1 MNINNDTVQVAESL
15 KDMSSVITDYSIRI
29 NGLIDSMSL
38 LEQKITNKTKIMIE
52 HYRKASSTMKETQNY
67 FLNGIQDGQ
76 PAKSYLLTP
85 KGIEVLGEEVISIDT
100 FIDNV
105 LHFANEPSKQIQVL
119 KELAMHLQ
127 KVNEMLDQPLI
138 DTTYKSL

>member
-1 MNINNDTVQVAESL
+1 MPSAT
-15 KDMSSVITDYSIRI
+15 TDYSIRI
-29 NGLIDSMSL
+29 NDLIDSMSL
-38 LEQKITNKTKIMIE
+38 LEQKITNETEIIKE
-52 HYRKASSTMKETQNY
+52 HYRKASFAMKETQNY

-76 PAKSYLLTP
+76 PVKSYLLIC
-85 KGIEVLGEEVISIDT
+85 KGIEVLGEEVISIDM

-105 LHFANEPSKQIQVL
+105 LRFANEPSKQIQVL

-138 DTTYKSL
+138 EPHKSL

>member
-1 MNINNDTVQVAESL
+1 
-15 KDMSSVITDYSIRI
+15 
-29 NGLIDSMSL
+29 MSL
-38 LEQKITNKTKIMIE
+38 LEQKITNETEIIKE
-52 HYRKASSTMKETQNY
+52 HYRKASSAMKETQNY

-76 PAKSYLLTP
+76 PVKSYLLTC
-85 KGIEVLGEEVISIDT
+85 KGIEVLGEEVISIDM

-105 LHFANEPSKQIQVL
+105 LRFANEPSKQIQVL

-138 DTTYKSL
+138 EPHKSL